1 MSVVTAKLQDLA
13 ELKFAEN
20 VRELHLRWMEGPS
33 KKKVRFALK
42 TWRHLRR
49 WTYEKLP
56 EPRFWLVDGLIRVF
70 ETVTG
75 ELMEI
80 MQQLF

>member
-1 MSVVTAKLQDLA
+1 VSVVTAKLQDLA

-49 WTYEKLP
+49 WTYEKLQRP
-56 EPRFWLVDGLIRVF
+56 CFSLLASLLDIFEIITDDLMQLLI
-70 ETVTG
+70 TDN
-75 ELMEI
+75 
-80 MQQLF
+80 